1 MLAIGRALMAKPRLL
16 LLDEPSMG
24 LAPMIVETI
33 FQIISDIRDG
43 GTTVLLVEQN
53 AAQALRL
60 ADRGYVMEN
69 GRIVIAD
76 TAESLLRDERVREVY
91 LGESL

>member
-1 MLAIGRALMAKPRLL
+1 
-16 LLDEPSMG
+16 
-24 LAPMIVETI
+24 
-33 FQIISDIRDG
+33 
-43 GTTVLLVEQN
+43 
-53 AAQALRL
+53 
-60 ADRGYVMEN
+60 MEN